1 MRPIDADKILEAH
14 KFETKLIGKDWTIDD
29 LAAAIETAP
38 TLDVMPVVHGRWE
51 YERGDPT
58 LVPCSVCRFLML
70 RYNTTNYCPNCGA
83 KMDAKHPEPQ
93 YPTWGEWLESIGVI
107 KYNNRADSINYLIRP
122 THKTNTQIP
131 ADIAQ
136 KLEIEPKEK

>member
-1 MRPIDADKILEAH
+1 MRPIDADAILQTH
-14 KFETKLIGKDWTIDD
+14 YSETEYIGKDWTIDD

-38 TLDVMPVVHGRWE
+38 TLGVMPVVHGRWE
-51 YERGDPT
+51 DRGS
-58 LVPCSVCRFLML
+58 LSCRCSRCGCKSNSE
-70 RYNTTNYCPNCGA
+70 YNYCPNCGA
-83 KMDAKHPEPQ
+83 KMDAKNPEPQ

-107 KYNNRADSINYLIRP
+107 KYIDRADSINYLIRS